1 MPAARRSAS
10 KSTARSDQGVRAR
23 AAARSSATRREV
35 EQSIARFEKRL
46 DEAND
51 ALKTLG
57 GHLGTGARDSYKEV
71 TAALS
76 ALRRNAAK
84 TNKQALKDFDKLRAA
99 LTQSGTSS
107 SRSSRTTRA
116 SSGGS
121 SRGGASR
128 TTGRSSGTRSSA
140 SRSTGSRSTSS
151 RSTSS
156 RSTAPRSTSSRSRST
171 GSRAK
176 KS

>member
-1 MPAARRSAS
+1 
-10 KSTARSDQGVRAR
+10 VRAR

-57 GHLGTGARDSYKEV
+57 GHLGTGARGSYKEV
-71 TAALS
+71 SAALV

-84 TNKQALKDFDKLRAA
+84 TNKQALKDFEKLR
-99 LTQSGTSS
+99 GTL
-107 SRSSRTTRA
+107 SRSNSARSTTKA
-116 SSGGS
+116 SSGA
-121 SRGGASR
+121 SRG
-128 TTGRSSGTRSSA
+128 T
-140 SRSTGSRSTSS
+140 SRSTGSRSTASRSSGS

-156 RSTAPRSTSSRSRST
+156 RSKTSRST